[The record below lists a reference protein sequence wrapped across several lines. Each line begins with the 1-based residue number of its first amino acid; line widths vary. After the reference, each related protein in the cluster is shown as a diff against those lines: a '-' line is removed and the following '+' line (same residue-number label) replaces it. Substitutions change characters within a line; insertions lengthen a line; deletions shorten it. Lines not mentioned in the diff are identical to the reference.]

1 MKLPEVLSAS
11 KKPRMTK
18 SEKYGI
24 MKDVRAQQEER
35 SFSMEKKR
43 NFRFGKNAQRILRF
57 GMPVMV
63 FLAFAL
69 TVYTGL
75 PESAAPLR
83 ERETVLLLLETLSRI
98 FVCLALG
105 VVLADYAEKKK
116 V

>member
-18 SEKYGI
+18 NEKYGI
-24 MKDVRAQQEER
+24 MKHVRVRQRER
-35 SFSMEKKR
+35 SFSMEKNR

-57 GMPVMV
+57 SMPIMV

-69 TVYTGL
+69 TVYVGL
-75 PESAAPLR
+75 PESVAPFR
-83 ERETVLLLLETLSRI
+83 ERETVLMILEAISRI